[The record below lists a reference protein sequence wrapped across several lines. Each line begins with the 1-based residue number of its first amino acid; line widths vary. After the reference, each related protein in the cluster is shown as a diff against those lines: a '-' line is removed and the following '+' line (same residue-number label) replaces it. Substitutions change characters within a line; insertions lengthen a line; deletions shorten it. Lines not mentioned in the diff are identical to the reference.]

1 MQIKIGQYQLPSTKI
16 NAKMDQDLNLRSAA
30 LKLAEE
36 IISNASQ
43 TINIGKHFPKDSNS
57 TRNN

>member
-1 MQIKIGQYQLPSTKI
+1 
-16 NAKMDQDLNLRSAA
+16 MDQDLNVRSAA

-43 TINIGKHFPKDSNS
+43 TIKIGQHFPKDSNS
-57 TRNN
+57 TRNNFKIY